1 MRYKS
6 TTLKYNKIVQYI
18 MKHQPIST
26 SQLHYYLEIKYNIQS
41 VSYRSQ
47 LISTLEKLE
56 LIKRKGKKPGN
67 NCSFTALKLLPL
79 D

>member
-6 TTLKYNKIVQYI
+6 TILKYNKIITYI
-18 MKHQPIST
+18 MKHQPILI
-26 SQLHYYLEIKYNIQS
+26 SQLHYYLEAKHNIHS
-41 VSYRSQ
+41 ISYRSQ

-67 NCSFTALKLLPL
+67 NCSFTAIKLLPL
-79 D
+79 K